1 MVCLYNNNKYQS
13 QSVRTAH
20 FVRLVSLQIGKK
32 AYFFPNA
39 KKLFFELNMLKI
51 KKKIFIKF
59 IIKMLLNL
67 RANIVLHCIY
77 LQQTNKK
84 VLEMGLALGW
94 L

>member
-1 MVCLYNNNKYQS
+1 
-13 QSVRTAH
+13 
-20 FVRLVSLQIGKK
+20 
-32 AYFFPNA
+32 
-39 KKLFFELNMLKI
+39 
-51 KKKIFIKF
+51 
-59 IIKMLLNL
+59 MLLNL